1 MSLHKRLLVYLLIA
15 APAAWLLALL
25 LSINRTEH
33 EVNELFDTQMIH
45 LAREVQTSVLQLG
58 ERTETTAPNKDPSG
72 TYLIVLTSQALW
84 TPP

>member
-33 EVNELFDTQMIH
+33 
-45 LAREVQTSVLQLG
+45 
-58 ERTETTAPNKDPSG
+58 
-72 TYLIVLTSQALW
+72 
-84 TPP
+84 